1 MLGTRYESVPTSSF
15 LDPRAPP
22 KHKDPEFPH
31 DKYADRFE
39 RVSPYTNGT
48 ETYYETTIVTYGTG
62 LRAGVRLFLTILIF
76 LASDIVSTVAGAL
89 VFVNADDH
97 NDPDIVKRWAA
108 VLMIGSLPLFF
119 GAMLWYWLVKR
130 SLAYSLVN
138 ALFGGVAL
146 IIFACNVLLLQWA
159 EGHAANSLHTRYS
172 GADGALEAAFVLGA
186 FKLSISLFNVVGGIY
201 SDIDWRPTQHEM
213 EHWLTEMK
221 QLKESMGKVNALEQ
235 QLQRLQTRLIAS
247 RR

>member
-22 KHKDPEFPH
+22 KHKDPAVPH
-31 DKYADRFE
+31 DTYAERFG

-62 LRAGVRLFLTILIF
+62 VRAGVRLFLTISIF
-76 LASDIVSTVAGAL
+76 LASDVVSTVAGAL

-213 EHWLTEMK
+213 EHWLTERK
-221 QLKESMGKVNALEQ
+221 QQKESMDKIDALERQ
-235 QLQRLQTRLIAS
+235 FNRLQTLLLAS